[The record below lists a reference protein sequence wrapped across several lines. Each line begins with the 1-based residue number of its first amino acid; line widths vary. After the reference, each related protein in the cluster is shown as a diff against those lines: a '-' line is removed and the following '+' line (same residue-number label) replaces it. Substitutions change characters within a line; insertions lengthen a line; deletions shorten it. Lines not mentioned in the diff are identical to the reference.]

1 MPALINGGSGA
12 YSKAIRRSALEK
24 LKCGAPRL
32 QTAPGGRTSSLK
44 PTEKQVDIQVRLD
57 QAQARA
63 ITEAI
68 AQSDPAADV
77 FLFGSRVDDTKRGGD
92 IDLLIMSAIIDADER
107 RRIKLRLDEVLGA
120 QKIDLLV
127 ARNDE
132 KPMVRIALREGVR
145 L

>member
-1 MPALINGGSGA
+1 MLALINGGSGA
-12 YSKAIRRSALEK
+12 SPKAIRRSALETAER
-24 LKCGAPRL
+24 LDHAPADGAW
-32 QTAPGGRTSSLK
+32 QKDSGTK
-44 PTEKQVDIQVRLD
+44 PTQKQVDNQVRLD

-63 ITEAI
+63 ITEVI

-77 FLFGSRVDDTKRGGD
+77 FLFGSRVDDTRCGGD
-92 IDLLIMSAIIDADER
+92 IDLLIMSAKIDAAER
-107 RRIKLRLDEVLGA
+107 RRIKLRLDDRLGA

-132 KPMVRIALREGVR
+132 KPIVRIALREGVR